1 MFRVVSP
8 FKNLDLNHAFIEVE
22 IHKLSHDIV
31 AFPCVNQAHASV
43 AISPEWL
50 ISSECD
56 VNGLVNFIVL
66 SLTHMIS
73 CIRNTYG
80 LRHVFLQDEL
90 DLTATVAIVDQ
101 ATVETVQI
109 VCRAELNTDV
119 ADEKLD

>member
-1 MFRVVSP
+1 
-8 FKNLDLNHAFIEVE
+8 
-22 IHKLSHDIV
+22 
-31 AFPCVNQAHASV
+31 V

-66 SLTHMIS
+66 SLTHMII

-90 DLTATVAIVDQ
+90 DLTATVAIVYY
-101 ATVETVQI
+101 ATVETVQT
-109 VCRAELNTDV
+109 VFSAEFYTDV
-119 ADEKLD
+119 ADEQLD